1 MITVLY
7 AKSNSIN
14 PSYTVLYAELSRRI
28 EADLRVLDVSSAS
41 IEQIEQH
48 CRTSDLLVV
57 DSFIRA
63 ANALNPAGLSSVMLL
78 NWRGQDFYASVWH
91 AATTAGAP
99 VLYIASGW
107 DLHWPG
113 LDLEQL
119 LPKLSGIA
127 WTYERRPVTLPE
139 VPAAYRDAW
148 MAEQSDPIDNW
159 EKVRS
164 RVKTRI
170 ELIHSLDNSDFEAK
184 NASPRWDVCIAG
196 DTYMPRV
203 LARRAALECGM
214 KEAPI
219 RFTDTA
225 ILRLTGKLP
234 VLCGN
239 LIASSLRNRLRQAN
253 QRFLTHRSAI
263 NFVCGSGYRYPV
275 RKFFEIP
282 AVRSAMLAYPCTGMR
297 DYGFVDGEHYLQIA
311 PEDFGREARK
321 LLANESLRTR
331 LIDNASEM
339 VVRLHSAERRVDD
352 LIECMRRMAAGR
364 LRLASFHDGEFV
376 IE

>member
-14 PSYTVLYAELSRRI
+14 PSYTVLYAEMSRRI
-28 EADLRVLDVSSAS
+28 EADLRVIDVSSTS

-48 CRTSDLLVV
+48 CRTSDLVVV
-57 DSFIRA
+57 DNFIRV
-63 ANALNPAGLSSVMLL
+63 ANVMNPEGLSSVMLS
-78 NWRGQDFYASVWH
+78 NWRGEDFYGSVWH

-99 VLYIASGW
+99 VLYVTSGW

-113 LDLEQL
+113 PDLEQL

-127 WTYERRPVTLPE
+127 WLYERRPITLTE
-139 VPAAYRDAW
+139 VPPAYRDAW
-148 MAEQSDPIDNW
+148 MEGQSDPIDNW

-170 ELIHSLDNSDFEAK
+170 ELIHSLNADEFQAK
-184 NASPRWDVCIAG
+184 CATPLWDVCIAG

-203 LARRAALECGM
+203 LARRVALEFGM

-219 RFTDTA
+219 RLTDKA
-225 ILRLTGKLP
+225 ILRMTGKFP

-239 LIASSLRNRLRQAN
+239 LVASSLRNRLRQAN

-297 DYGFVDGEHYLQIA
+297 DYGFVDGEHYLQVA

-331 LIDNASEM
+331 LIDNAWQM
-339 VVRLHSAERRVDD
+339 VARLHSAERRVDG
-352 LIECMRRMAAGR
+352 LIECMRRLAVGR

>member
-14 PSYTVLYAELSRRI
+14 PSYTVLYAEMSRRI
-28 EADLRVLDVSSAS
+28 ESDLRVIDVSSAS
-41 IEQIEQH
+41 IAQIEQQ
-48 CRTSDLLVV
+48 CRTSDLVVV
-57 DSFIRA
+57 DNFIRV
-63 ANALNPAGLSSVMLL
+63 ANALNPTVLSSVMLS
-78 NWRGQDFYASVWH
+78 NWRGQDFYDSVWH
-91 AATTAGAP
+91 VAITAGAP
-99 VLYIASGW
+99 VLYVASGW

-113 LDLEQL
+113 PDLEQL

-127 WTYERRPVTLPE
+127 WLYERRPVSLLE
-139 VPAAYRDAW
+139 VPVAFRDTW
-148 MAEQSDPIDNW
+148 MAGQSDPIKNW
-159 EKVRS
+159 ERIRS
-164 RVKTRI
+164 NVKTRI
-170 ELIHSLDNSDFEAK
+170 ELLHSLDAGEFENK
-184 NASPRWDVCIAG
+184 IASPSWDVCVAG

-203 LARRAALECGM
+203 LARRAALDCGM

-234 VLCGN
+234 LLCGN
-239 LIASSLRNRLRQAN
+239 LIASSLRNRWRQAN

-282 AVRSAMLAYPCTGMR
+282 AARSAMLAYPCSGMR

-311 PEDFGREARK
+311 PEYFGREAQK
-321 LLANESLRTR
+321 LLANKFLRSK
-331 LIDNASEM
+331 LIDNAWQM
-339 VVRLHSAERRVDD
+339 VSRLHSTERRVDD

-364 LRLASFHDGEFV
+364 LQLATFQEGEFV